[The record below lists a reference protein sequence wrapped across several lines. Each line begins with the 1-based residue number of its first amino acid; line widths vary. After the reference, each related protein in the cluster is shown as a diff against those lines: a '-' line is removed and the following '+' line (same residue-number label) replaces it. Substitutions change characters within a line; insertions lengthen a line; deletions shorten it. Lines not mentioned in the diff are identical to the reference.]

1 MYGIK
6 ISSGFELI
14 FFLIID
20 YCLSRNFGRGPE
32 L

>member
-14 FFLIID
+14 FLIID

>member
-1 MYGIK
+1 MYGVK

-14 FFLIID
+14 FLIID
-20 YCLSRNFGRGPE
+20 FRLSGNFGRGPE